1 MDKVCDE
8 YVALRWCFVAVKTKV
23 GQKEGVDPKPGMRK
37 VNSKLPAAAT
47 FDGNV
52 QAMGFRFKTEKLTVP
67 MRLSAFNDG
76 DLRNVVYLLTDG
88 PRRIRSIP
96 EEYVVRQ
103 LAGDELHRNLTEP
116 LPLRV
121 IGGTAADIP
130 QWRRDSLKQERDP
143 APHNGHAKE
152 MFASDLL
159 AVREGRL
166 SHPHEEAEKML
177 LRVGEHFAL
186 RGPEVDLLNSEAL
199 RHERDKAVASAVD
212 DIKKMSLTV
221 VDGDFPREVLGGQNL
236 QFAEYK
242 MPSRRNTP
250 LNYDTKLHGP
260 SERPQGTRYI
270 GALSFDSP
278 TRGIKV
284 PLRHFAIVASAAL
297 ALALLSRSLLRGW
310 HARLNPR
317 PHACSPAISTPD
329 GRFGK
334 TCSAIPDAASEPRP
348 ALDRDTRSLETCGEG
363 DRHSAVP

>member
-1 MDKVCDE
+1 LKFDDVRVLRQEAVGMYEVAVLEAGSASALKRWMDDHGYKYPAGMDKVCDE

-37 VNSKLPAAAT
+37 VNSKLPAGAT

-52 QAMGFRFKTEKLTVP
+52 QAMGFRFKTDKLTVP

-76 DLRNVVYLLTDG
+76 ELRNVVYLLTDG

-103 LAGDELHRNLTEP
+103 LTGEELHRNLTEP

-166 SHPHEEAEKML
+166 SHSHEEAEKML
-177 LRVGEHFAL
+177 LRVGEHFGL
-186 RGPEVDLLNSEAL
+186 RGPEADRLNSEAL
-199 RHERDKAVASAVD
+199 QQDRTKALTAAVG

-250 LNYDTKLHGP
+250 LNYDAKLHGP
-260 SERPQGTRYI
+260 AERQQGTRHT

-278 TRGIKV
+278 ARGSKFR
-284 PLRHFAIVASAAL
+284 LRHFAIAASAAL
-297 ALALLSRSLLRGW
+297 ALGLLCF
-310 HARLNPR
+310 A
-317 PHACSPAISTPD
+317 
-329 GRFGK
+329 
-334 TCSAIPDAASEPRP
+334 
-348 ALDRDTRSLETCGEG
+348 TRK
-363 DRHSAVP
+363 RR